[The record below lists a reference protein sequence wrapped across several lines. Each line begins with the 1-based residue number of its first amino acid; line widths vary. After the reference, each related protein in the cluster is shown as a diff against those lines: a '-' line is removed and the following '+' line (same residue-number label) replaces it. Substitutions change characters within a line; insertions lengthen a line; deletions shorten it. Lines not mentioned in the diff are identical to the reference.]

1 MKHSKIKN
9 INSSDWLWLVTLL
22 TLLIPNAALA
32 ITENMPILAAVTN
45 IFLPAGIYGLLLC
58 VTPKVGRQVW
68 WLFIFIF
75 LAAFQIVLLDL
86 YGRSVIAVDMFLNVV
101 TTNSTEVGELLGNM
115 LPIISVVCLLY
126 IPVLT
131 WSCIAIT
138 RHKTMSSRF
147 VTMARKASL
156 SSTIVGTFALVT
168 CLSGG
173 VPGYA
178 PYRDLYPFNA
188 LYNLGLAIDRTIKVN
203 NYHLT
208 SAGFTY
214 HASRNEKNDSIREIC
229 IIVVGETSR
238 ARDWQLYGY
247 PRQTTPRLSK
257 RMGNGELVAF
267 DKALSQSNTTH
278 KSVPM
283 LLSPVTALDFDKKIY
298 RTRSLITA
306 FKEAGFNT
314 VFLSNQRHN
323 GSFIDFFGNEADECR
338 FIKEDNHSNL
348 STEDRDLL
356 PIISDII
363 KGGQPR
369 LLVVVHTYG
378 SHFNYRER
386 YTGTEARFLPDDAPE
401 AEARYREQL
410 LNAYDN
416 TILSTDILLDSIIA
430 TVEQSE
436 AIGSVIYTSDHG
448 EDIFDDSRELFL
460 HASPCPSFN
469 QVHVP
474 MFVWLSH
481 NYRQYH
487 PDVMDNLKRNR
498 HRHCSPSESFCHTAL
513 ELGGILTPL
522 RNDTLSLASSLFKD
536 RPWIYLNDHNKA
548 VPLKTGAGFTDEDT
562 AQLLKLDSH
571 Q

>member
-9 INSSDWLWLVTLL
+9 INSSDWLWLVTLV

-45 IFLPAGIYGLLLC
+45 ILLPAGIYGLLLC

-156 SSTIVGTFALVT
+156 SSTVAGTLALVA
-168 CLSGG
+168 CISGG

-214 HASRNEKNDSIREIC
+214 HASRNERNDSIREIC

-283 LLSPVTALDFDKKIY
+283 LLSPVTAL
-298 RTRSLITA
+298 RSEERRVG
-306 FKEAGFNT
+306 KE
-314 VFLSNQRHN
+314 
-323 GSFIDFFGNEADECR
+323 C
-338 FIKEDNHSNL
+338 
-348 STEDRDLL
+348 
-356 PIISDII
+356 
-363 KGGQPR
+363 
-369 LLVVVHTYG
+369 
-378 SHFNYRER
+378 
-386 YTGTEARFLPDDAPE
+386 
-401 AEARYREQL
+401 
-410 LNAYDN
+410 
-416 TILSTDILLDSIIA
+416 
-430 TVEQSE
+430 
-436 AIGSVIYTSDHG
+436 
-448 EDIFDDSRELFL
+448 
-460 HASPCPSFN
+460 
-469 QVHVP
+469 
-474 MFVWLSH
+474 
-481 NYRQYH
+481 
-487 PDVMDNLKRNR
+487 
-498 HRHCSPSESFCHTAL
+498 
-513 ELGGILTPL
+513 
-522 RNDTLSLASSLFKD
+522 
-536 RPWIYLNDHNKA
+536 
-548 VPLKTGAGFTDEDT
+548 
-562 AQLLKLDSH
+562 
-571 Q
+571 